1 MNRKIISL
9 LALSLAVSINA
20 QVFNAGFENNN
31 GTSLSQFKT
40 INADGLQVPEWAQV
54 QDFNSEAWIQFY
66 DGYDNKIAFSTSYY
80 SPEGQANDWLIT
92 PSITIPNSGTPT
104 LYWKGK
110 SYDFEYTDSY
120 AIKVSE
126 TNNNQESFTTT
137 LAQID
142 AEQPFDYASHTLD
155 LSAYKG
161 KTIYLAFVNNT
172 NSGTYLA
179 LDDLYISQSADCVM
193 PSLDGFSVSNLKPTS
208 LTVDWSATSGITNY
222 DTGLTTFDTPV
233 SSKGTTSATTK
244 SFNNLQAAKRY
255 QFFLK
260 NADCGSGWAGPKS
273 IWTPTELPYSY
284 DFEKTVENFGEYDSD
299 GWASTTW
306 LMGENSA
313 VAQNGS
319 GYAYN
324 NTSTSTAGKND
335 WLFSYP
341 IYLKNGETVTV
352 KYYTSVGNAAADP
365 VTLKVAVASA
375 ADKNSI
381 IETLKTQSVSE
392 EAYSESSVSY
402 TAKADQVYYIGFGN
416 TTPKVV
422 TTTALRLDNIRFSK
436 SNLAVND
443 VDKTSIKFYP
453 NPVVD
458 QLNIKTDETIKS
470 VQVYSLDGKLLKTI
484 NGNET
489 AINFKNYPKGSYLVK
504 IETNKSTT
512 SQKVIK

>member
-1 MNRKIISL
+1 MNKKIISL
-9 LALSLAVSINA
+9 LAISLVANINA
-20 QVFNAGFENNN
+20 QVYNAGFENNN
-31 GTSLSQFKT
+31 GTPLSQFKT
-40 INADGLQVPEWAQV
+40 INADGFTVPEWGQV
-54 QDFNSEAWIQFY
+54 QDFNTEAWIKFY

-80 SPEGQANDWLIT
+80 DPEGQANDWLIT
-92 PSITIPNSGTPT
+92 PAITIPQDGNPT

-110 SYDFEYTDSY
+110 SYDFEFTDSY
-120 AIKVSE
+120 AVKVSE
-126 TNNNQESFTTT
+126 TNNDQESFTST
-137 LAQID
+137 LTQID

-179 LDDLYISQSADCVM
+179 LDDLYISQSANCVM
-193 PSLDGFSVSNLKPTS
+193 PSVEGFSTSNLKPNSVTIN
-208 LTVDWSATSGITNY
+208 WSATSGITNY
-222 DTGLTTFDTPV
+222 DTGLTTFDTAV
-233 SSKGTTSATTK
+233 SSKGTTSSTTK
-244 SFNNLQAAKRY
+244 VFDNLQSGKRY

-306 LMGENSA
+306 LMGENQS

-324 NTSTSTAGKND
+324 NTSTSAAGKND

-341 IYLKNGETVTV
+341 IYLKNGETVTA
-352 KYYTSVGNAAADP
+352 KYYTSIGNESADP

-375 ADKNSI
+375 PDKNNI
-381 IETLKTQSVSE
+381 IENLRTQTVSQQ
-392 EAYSESSVSY
+392 AYTEFTVSY
-402 TAKADQVYYIGFGN
+402 TATADQVYYIGFGN
-416 TTPKVV
+416 TTPKVT
-422 TTTALRLDNIRFSK
+422 TTTALRLDNISFSK
-436 SNLAVND
+436 SNLAVSD
-443 VDKTSIKFYP
+443 VNKTNIKVYP

-458 QLNIKTDETIKS
+458 QLNIKTYETIKS
-470 VQVYSLDGKLLKTI
+470 VQIYSLDGKLLKTI
-484 NGNET
+484 NGNT
-489 AINFKNYPKGSYLVK
+489 TTVDFKNYPKGSYLVK

>member
-1 MNRKIISL
+1 LNKKIISL
-9 LALSLAVSINA
+9 LALSLVVNINA

-31 GTSLSQFKT
+31 GTPLSQFKT
-40 INADGLQVPEWAQV
+40 INADGLTVPEWGQV
-54 QDFNSEAWIQFY
+54 QEFNTEAWIQFY

-92 PSITIPNSGTPT
+92 PAITIPSEGTPT

-120 AIKVSE
+120 AVKVSA
-126 TNNNQESFTTT
+126 TNDSPESFTTLT
-137 LAQID
+137 QID

-155 LSAYKG
+155 LSDYKG

-193 PSLDGFSVSNLKPTS
+193 PSLDGFSVSNLKPNSVTIN
-208 LTVDWSATSGITNY
+208 WSSTSGINNY
-222 DTGLTTFDTPV
+222 DAGLTTFDTYV
-233 SSKGTTSATTK
+233 SSKGITSATTK
-244 SFNNLQAAKRY
+244 SFDNLQAGKRY

-306 LMGENSA
+306 LMGENEA

-324 NTSTSTAGKND
+324 NTSTSATAKND

-341 IYLKNGETVTV
+341 IYLKNGETVTA
-352 KYYTSVGNAAADP
+352 KYYTSIGNESAEPA
-365 VTLKVAVASA
+365 TLKVAIASA
-375 ADKNSI
+375 QNKDSI
-381 IETLKTQSVSE
+381 IQNLSTQTVSQQTYTE
-392 EAYSESSVSY
+392 HTVSY
-402 TAKADQVYYIGFGN
+402 TATADQVYYFGFGN
-416 TTPKVV
+416 TTAQVT
-422 TTTALRLDNIRFSK
+422 TTTALRLDNISFSK
-436 SNLAVND
+436 SNLAVSD
-443 VDKTSIKFYP
+443 VNKTNIKVYP

-458 QLNIKTDETIKS
+458 QLNIKTDEIIKS

-484 NGNET
+484 NGNIT
-489 AINFKNYPKGSYLVK
+489 TVDFKNYPKGSYLVK

>member
-1 MNRKIISL
+1 MNKKIISL

-31 GTSLSQFKT
+31 GTPLSLFKT
-40 INADGLQVPEWAQV
+40 INADGLTVPEWGQV
-54 QDFNSEAWIQFY
+54 QEFNEKAWIQFY

-80 SPEGQANDWLIT
+80 DPEGQANDWLIT
-92 PSITIPNSGTPT
+92 PAITIPNTGTPT

-120 AIKVSE
+120 AVKISE
-126 TNNNQESFTTT
+126 TNKNQESFTTT
-137 LAQID
+137 LTQID

-179 LDDLYISQSADCVM
+179 LDDLYISQSANCVM
-193 PSLDGFSVSNLKPTS
+193 PSLDGFSVSNLKPNS
-208 LTVDWSATSGITNY
+208 VTVDWSATSGITNY
-222 DTGLTTFDTPV
+222 DTGLTTFDTSV
-233 SSKGTTSATTK
+233 ASKGITSATTK
-244 SFNNLQAAKRY
+244 NFDNLQSGKRY

-284 DFEKTVENFGEYDSD
+284 DFEKTVENYGEYDSD
-299 GWASTTW
+299 GWASTMW
-306 LMGENSA
+306 LMGDNQA
-313 VAQNGS
+313 VAQNGN

-324 NTSTSTAGKND
+324 NTSTNNAGKND

-341 IYLKNGETVTV
+341 IYLKSGETVTA
-352 KYYTSVGNAAADP
+352 KYYASVGNASADP

-375 ADKNSI
+375 PDKNNI
-381 IETLKTQSVSE
+381 IENLRTQTVSE
-392 EAYSESSVSY
+392 ETYTEYTVSY
-402 TAKADQVYYIGFGN
+402 TATADQVYYFGFGN
-416 TTPKVV
+416 TTPKVAV
-422 TTTALRLDNIRFSK
+422 TTALRLDNMSFTK

-443 VDKTSIKFYP
+443 VTKTNIRLYP

-458 QLNIKTDETIKS
+458 QLNIKTDDIIRS
-470 VQVYSLDGKLLKTI
+470 VQIYALDGKLLKTI
-484 NGNET
+484 QGNAT
-489 AINFKNYPKGSYLVK
+489 VVDFKNYPKGSYLLK
-504 IETNKSTT
+504 IETDKSVT

>member
-1 MNRKIISL
+1 MKKKIYTVL
-9 LALSLAVSINA
+9 GLAIVLNLNA
-20 QVFNAGFENNN
+20 QIFSAGFENNN
-31 GTSLSQFKT
+31 GTPISQFKT
-40 INADGLQVPEWAQV
+40 INADGLTVPEWGQV
-54 QDFNSEAWIQFY
+54 QDFNEKAWIQFY
-66 DGYDNKIAFSTSYY
+66 DGHDNKIAFSTSYY
-80 SPEGQANDWLIT
+80 DPEGQANDWLIT
-92 PSITIPNSGTPT
+92 PAITIPNTGTPT
-104 LYWKGK
+104 VYWKGK

-120 AIKVSE
+120 AVKVSV
-126 TNNNQESFTTT
+126 TNDSPESFTTLT
-137 LAQID
+137 QID

-155 LSAYKG
+155 LSDYKG

-193 PSLDGFSVSNLKPTS
+193 PSLDGFSVSNLKPNSVTIN
-208 LTVDWSATSGITNY
+208 WSATSGITNY
-222 DTGLTTFDTPV
+222 DTGLTTFDTSV
-233 SSKGTTSATTK
+233 SSKGITSTTTK
-244 SFNNLQAAKRY
+244 SFDNLQAGKRY

-260 NADCGSGWAGPKS
+260 NTDCGSGWAGPKS

-284 DFEKTVENFGEYDSD
+284 DFEKTVENYGEYDSD

-306 LMGENSA
+306 LMGENQS

-319 GYAYN
+319 GYAFN
-324 NTSTSTAGKND
+324 NTSDDIDKND
-335 WLFSYP
+335 WIFSYP

-352 KYYTSVGNAAADP
+352 KYHTAIGSEEAEPA
-365 VTLKVAVASA
+365 TLKVAIASA
-375 ADKNSI
+375 PDKNNINVNLS
-381 IETLKTQSVSE
+381 TQTVSQQTYTE
-392 EAYSESSVSY
+392 HTVSY
-402 TAKADQVYYIGFGN
+402 TSTADQVYYIGFGN

-422 TTTALRLDNIRFSK
+422 TTTALRLDNISFSK

-443 VDKTSIKFYP
+443 VNKTNIKVYP

-484 NGNET
+484 NGNT
-489 AINFKNYPKGSYLVK
+489 TIVDFKNYPKGSYLVK

>member
-1 MNRKIISL
+1 MNKKIISL
-9 LALSLAVSINA
+9 LALSLVANINA

-31 GTSLSQFKT
+31 GTPLSQFKT
-40 INADGLQVPEWAQV
+40 INADGLTVPEWAQV
-54 QDFNSEAWIQFY
+54 QEFNTEAWIQFY

-80 SPEGQANDWLIT
+80 DTDGQANDWLIT

-110 SYDFEYTDSY
+110 SYDLEFTDSY

-137 LAQID
+137 LTQID

-179 LDDLYISQSADCVM
+179 LDDLYISQSSDCVM
-193 PSLDGFSVSNLKPTS
+193 PSLNGFAVSNLKPNSVTI
-208 LTVDWSATSGITNY
+208 DWSATTGITNY
-222 DTGLTTFDTPV
+222 DTGFTTFDTTV
-233 SSKGTTSATTK
+233 SSKGITSSTTK
-244 SFNNLQAAKRY
+244 SFDNLQAGKRY

-306 LMGENSA
+306 LMGENQS

-324 NTSTSTAGKND
+324 NTSTSAAGKND

-341 IYLKNGETVTV
+341 IYLKNGETVTA
-352 KYYTSVGNAAADP
+352 KYYTSIGNESADP

-375 ADKNSI
+375 PDKNNI
-381 IETLKTQSVSE
+381 IENLKTQTVSQQ
-392 EAYSESSVSY
+392 AYAEFTVSY
-402 TAKADQVYYIGFGN
+402 TATADQVYYIGFGN

-422 TTTALRLDNIRFSK
+422 TTTALRLDNISFSK
-436 SNLAVND
+436 SILAVSD
-443 VDKTSIKFYP
+443 VNKTNIKVYP

-470 VQVYSLDGKLLKTI
+470 VQIYSLDGKLLRTI
-484 NGNET
+484 EGNNNKVDFRT
-489 AINFKNYPKGSYLVK
+489 YSKGTYLMK
-504 IETNKSTT
+504 IETNKSVT

>member
-1 MNRKIISL
+1 MNKKIISL
-9 LALSLAVSINA
+9 LALSLVVNINA

-31 GTSLSQFKT
+31 GTPLSQFKT
-40 INADGLQVPEWAQV
+40 INADGLQVPEWGQV
-54 QDFNSEAWIQFY
+54 QDFNTEAWIKFY

-80 SPEGQANDWLIT
+80 DPEGQANDWLIT
-92 PSITIPNSGTPT
+92 PAITIPQEGNPT

-110 SYDFEYTDSY
+110 SYDFEFTDSY
-120 AIKVSE
+120 AVKVSE

-137 LAQID
+137 LTQID
-142 AEQPFDYASHTLD
+142 AEQPFDYASHNLD

-161 KTIYLAFVNNT
+161 KTIYLAFINNT

-179 LDDLYISQSADCVM
+179 LDDLYISQSANCLM
-193 PSLDGFSVSNLKPTS
+193 PSVDGFSTSNLKPNSVTIN
-208 LTVDWSATSGITNY
+208 WSATSGIASY
-222 DTGLTTFDTPV
+222 DTGLTTFDTSV
-233 SSKGTTSATTK
+233 SSRGITSSTTK
-244 SFNNLQAAKRY
+244 AFDNLQSGKRY

-273 IWTPTELPYSY
+273 IWTPAELPYSY

-341 IYLKNGETVTV
+341 IYLKNGETVTA
-352 KYYTSVGNAAADP
+352 KYYTSIGNESADP

-375 ADKNSI
+375 PDKNNI
-381 IETLKTQSVSE
+381 IENLRTQTVSQQ
-392 EAYSESSVSY
+392 AYTEFTVSY
-402 TAKADQVYYIGFGN
+402 TATADQFYYIGFGN

-422 TTTALRLDNIRFSK
+422 TTTALRLDNISFSK
-436 SNLAVND
+436 NNLAVSD
-443 VDKTSIKFYP
+443 VNKTNIKVYP

-470 VQVYSLDGKLLKTI
+470 IQIYSLDGKLLKTI
-484 NGNET
+484 NGNT
-489 AINFKNYPKGSYLVK
+489 TTVDFKNYPKGSYLVK